1 MSAEL
6 RADSIGKRYGSVRVL
21 TAASLVARP
30 GSITALLGRNG
41 AGKTTFLKICAGWI
55 AADHGMI
62 TYRGRMYARAR
73 LHELAR
79 SGLCLLPAEQ
89 PLLSPSFRLGRQL
102 EAIAGRCA
110 APKLQDMIAKF
121 RLDSLLSQAPPAL
134 STGERRRASFAV
146 AELID
151 PQCLLADEP
160 LRDLAPLD
168 AELIGASLQAL
179 RANGCAIVVTG
190 HDIPALF
197 GLADEII
204 WMTAGTTHPLGAP
217 AKARENWQFQR
228 EFLGTVANQV
238 TKRSRPHV

>member
-1 MSAEL
+1 MSGEL
-6 RADSIGKRYGSVRVL
+6 RADSIGKRYGPVRVL

-30 GSITALLGRNG
+30 GSITALVGRNG

-89 PLLSPSFRLGRQL
+89 PLLSPSFRLGGQL
-102 EAIAGRCA
+102 EAIAGRRA
-110 APKLQDMIAKF
+110 APKLQDIIAKF
-121 RLDSLLSQAPPAL
+121 RLDSLLSETPRAL

-168 AELIGASLQAL
+168 AELIGASLRAF

-190 HDIPALF
+190 HDTAAMF
-197 GLADEII
+197 GLADEIV
-204 WMTAGTTHPLGAP
+204 WMTAGTTHALGAP
-217 AKARENWQFQR
+217 ATARENWQFRR
-228 EFLGTVANQV
+228 EFLGTVASTV
-238 TKRSRPHV
+238 WS